1 MQFTDSH
8 IHLQDYKTKDAQQN
22 IFCLRRLGFIRV
34 AAMSAEFTS
43 WDKVAEYAAN
53 YPDFVVPAFGLHPW
67 YISEAP
73 GNWIALLEKKM
84 QEFSHAAIG
93 ECGLDFL
100 KSKEDKG
107 KQEEV
112 FIMQT
117 ELSKKYNR
125 PLNIHLLKAE
135 EKMSALMPKMP
146 AKFLLHSFSGSI
158 NFLRRALDFGAYI
171 SISAAVLRRKDS
183 DKIISYIPS
192 ERLLLESDGPYL
204 SDYNAIPEFAET
216 VAAIRD
222 EEVDEMVLRVNN
234 NFMEFYGV
242 K

>member
-22 IFCLRRLGFIRV
+22 IFCLQQLDFIKV
-34 AAMSAEFTS
+34 AAVSAEFTS
-43 WDKVAEYAAN
+43 WDKVAEYAEN

-73 GNWIALLEKKM
+73 ENWLFVLEEKLQK
-84 QEFSHAAIG
+84 FSLAAIG

-100 KSKEDKG
+100 KSKEDKE

-112 FIMQT
+112 FTAQI

-135 EKMSALMPKMP
+135 EKASALMPQMP
-146 AKFLLHSFSGSI
+146 VKFVLHSFSGSI

-171 SISAAVLRRKDS
+171 SISAAVLRRKES
-183 DKIISYIPS
+183 EKIIRYIPS

-204 SDYNAIPEFAET
+204 SDYNAIPELAQS
-216 VAAIRD
+216 VAAIRGED
-222 EEVDEMVLRVNN
+222 VGEMVWRVNN